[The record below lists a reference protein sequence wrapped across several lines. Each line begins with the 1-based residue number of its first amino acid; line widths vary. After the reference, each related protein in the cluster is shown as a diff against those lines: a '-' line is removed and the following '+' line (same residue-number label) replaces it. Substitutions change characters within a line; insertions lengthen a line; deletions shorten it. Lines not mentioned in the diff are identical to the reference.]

1 MCPEGQKRWANL
13 GKIPFSMTSFLAA
26 LAIQSSF
33 PGDYTR
39 DLKELIG
46 AFDQYGAYVHSD
58 GINLKE
64 LEAKYSSKFRLV
76 KDRDQLLTHLESLVG
91 ELHDFHASLGTNNDS
106 SPRLV
111 PSGTDLIARWKGEK
125 AIIEQVRIG
134 SLAMREGLKP
144 GDELLQIQGL
154 PARQA
159 SLAWFRQ
166 RKPDPRGWDWALNS
180 ALAGVW
186 NKKRILLINRE
197 GAVSETKLD
206 TAATPRSSKVLTFER
221 RPNGIVYLRP
231 EDSLGQDDLIKE
243 VDALVPEL
251 RKAKGIVI
259 DLRNT
264 GSGGT
269 SSVAR
274 GIMGLFISKRLPY
287 QRHRIVERATKTVR
301 DWVEYASPR
310 LSSPIKTKLLVLV
323 GRWTGSM
330 GEGMAVG
337 FDGMKRATVIGTEM
351 AGLRGAVDNI
361 ELPVSHIR
369 VFFPTEELF
378 HVNGTPRHEWRPP
391 VSIKFGSIDPWWDAA
406 VRILRH

>member
-1 MCPEGQKRWANL
+1 MNCL
-13 GKIPFSMTSFLAA
+13 LAA
-26 LAIQSSF
+26 LAIQSTF
-33 PGDYTR
+33 PGDYTK
-39 DLKELIG
+39 DLHELIS

-58 GINLKE
+58 GINVTE
-64 LEAKYSSKFRLV
+64 LEAKYSPKFRIV

-111 PSGTDLIARWKGEK
+111 PSGTDLVARWKGDR
-125 AIIEQVRIG
+125 AIIEQVKIG
-134 SLAMREGLKP
+134 SIAMKAGLKP
-144 GDELLQIQGL
+144 GDEILQVQGL
-154 PARQA
+154 LARQA
-159 SLAWFRQ
+159 ARSWFKE

-197 GAVSETKLD
+197 GAVSETSLD
-206 TAATPRSSKVLTFER
+206 TATTSRASKLLTFEK
-221 RPNGIVYLRP
+221 RPNGIAYRRP

-243 VDALVPEL
+243 MDALVPEL

-274 GIMGLFISKRLPY
+274 GIMGLFIAKRLPY
-287 QRHRIVERATKTVR
+287 QRHRVVERETKTVR

-310 LSSPIKTKLLVLV
+310 LSSPVKAKVVVLV

-337 FDGMKRATVIGTEM
+337 FDALKCGTVIGTEM
-351 AGLRGAVDNI
+351 AGLRGAVDNL
-361 ELPVSHIR
+361 ELPQSHIR
-369 VFFPTEELF
+369 VFFPTEQIF
-378 HVNGTPRHEWRPP
+378 HVNGTPRHEWVPP
-391 VSIKFGSIDPWWDAA
+391 VGIKYGSADPWWDSAI
-406 VRILRH
+406 RELKR

>member
-1 MCPEGQKRWANL
+1 MPVSEESE
-13 GKIPFSMTSFLAA
+13 GKISVSMTSILAA

-33 PGDYTR
+33 PGDYTK

-58 GINLKE
+58 RIDLKA
-64 LEAKYSSKFRLV
+64 LESRYSLKFHMV
-76 KDRDQLLTHLESLVG
+76 KDRDQLLSHLESIVG

-125 AIIEQVRIG
+125 AIIDQVRIG
-134 SLAMREGLKP
+134 SVAMIAGLKS
-144 GDELLQIQGL
+144 GDEIVQIQGV
-154 PARQA
+154 PVRQA
-159 SLAWFRQ
+159 SQTWFQ
-166 RKPDPRGWDWALNS
+166 IHKPDARGWDWALNS
-180 ALAGVW
+180 SLAGVW
-186 NKKRILLINRE
+186 NKKRTLFINRE
-197 GAVSETKLD
+197 GAVWETTLD
-206 TAATPRSSKVLTFER
+206 TAFTPRSKKVLTFEKR
-221 RPNGIVYLRP
+221 ANGIAYLRP

-243 VDALVPEL
+243 FDALVPEL

-287 QRHRIVERATKTVR
+287 QRHRVVERDTKTVR

-310 LSSPIKTKLLVLV
+310 LSSPIKGKVVVLV

-330 GEGMAVG
+330 GEGIAVG
-337 FDGMKRATVIGTEM
+337 FDAMKRATVIGTGM
-351 AGLRGAVDNI
+351 AGLRGAVDNL

-369 VFFPTEELF
+369 VFFPTEEVF
-378 HVNGTPRHEWRPP
+378 HVNGTPRHEWKPP
-391 VSIKFGSIDPWWDAA
+391 VSIKFGSDDPWWDAA
-406 VRILRH
+406 IRELRR

>member
-1 MCPEGQKRWANL
+1 
-13 GKIPFSMTSFLAA
+13 MTSILAA

-33 PGDYTR
+33 PGDYTK
-39 DLKELIG
+39 DLHELIS

-64 LEAKYSSKFRLV
+64 LESRYSSKFLLV
-76 KDRDQLLTHLESLVG
+76 KDRDQLLVHLESLVG

-111 PSGTDLIARWKGEK
+111 PSGTDIIARWSGTK
-125 AIIEQVRIG
+125 AVVEQVRIG
-134 SLAMREGLKP
+134 SLAMKSGLMP
-144 GDELLQIQGL
+144 GVEIVQIQGL
-154 PARQA
+154 PVRQA
-159 SLAWFRQ
+159 SLSWLKE
-166 RKPDPRGWDWALNS
+166 RKPDVRGWDWALNS
-180 ALAGVW
+180 ALAGIW
-186 NKKRILLINRE
+186 NMKRALTVKHGGSVKTIE
-197 GAVSETKLD
+197 LD
-206 TAATPRSSKVLTFER
+206 TAPTPRSPKVLTYEK
-221 RPNGIVYLRP
+221 RPNGIAYLRP
-231 EDSLGQDDLIKE
+231 EDSLGQDNLIKE
-243 VDALVPEL
+243 FDALVPEL

-274 GIMGLFISKRLPY
+274 GMMGLFISKKLPY
-287 QRHRIVERATKTVR
+287 QRHRVVERETKTVR

-310 LSSPIKTKLLVLV
+310 LKLPIKAKLVVLV

-330 GEGMAVG
+330 GEGIAVG
-337 FDGMKRATVIGTEM
+337 FDAMKRATVIGTGM

-369 VFFPTEELF
+369 VFFPTEEVF
-378 HVNGTPRHEWRPP
+378 HVNGTPRHEWVPP
-391 VSIKFGSIDPWWDAA
+391 VGIKYGSADPWLDAA
-406 VRILRH
+406 IRELRR

>member
-1 MCPEGQKRWANL
+1 MNCL
-13 GKIPFSMTSFLAA
+13 LAA
-26 LAIQSSF
+26 LAIQSTF
-33 PGDYTR
+33 PGDYTK
-39 DLKELIG
+39 DLHELIS

-58 GINLKE
+58 GINLTE
-64 LEAKYSSKFRLV
+64 LESKYLSKFRLV

-111 PSGTDLIARWKGEK
+111 PSGTDLVARWKGDR
-125 AIIEQVRIG
+125 AIIEQVKIG
-134 SLAMREGLKP
+134 SIAMKAGLKP
-144 GDELLQIQGL
+144 GDEILQVQGL
-154 PARQA
+154 LARQA
-159 SLAWFRQ
+159 ARSWFKE

-197 GAVSETKLD
+197 GAVSETSLD
-206 TAATPRSSKVLTFER
+206 TATTSRASKLLTFEK
-221 RPNGIVYLRP
+221 RPNGIAYLRP

-243 VDALVPEL
+243 MDALVPEL

-287 QRHRIVERATKTVR
+287 QRHRVVERETKTVR

-310 LSSPIKTKLLVLV
+310 LSSPVKAKVVVLV

-337 FDGMKRATVIGTEM
+337 FDALKCGTVIGTEM
-351 AGLRGAVDNI
+351 AGLRGAVDNL
-361 ELPVSHIR
+361 ELPQSHIR
-369 VFFPTEELF
+369 VFFPTEQIF
-378 HVNGTPRHEWRPP
+378 HVNGTPRHEWVPP
-391 VSIKFGSIDPWWDAA
+391 VGIKYGSADPWWDSAI
-406 VRILRH
+406 RELKR

>member
-1 MCPEGQKRWANL
+1 MNCL
-13 GKIPFSMTSFLAA
+13 LAA
-26 LAIQSSF
+26 LAIQSTF
-33 PGDYTR
+33 PGDYTK
-39 DLKELIG
+39 DLHELIS

-58 GINLKE
+58 GINVTE
-64 LEAKYSSKFRLV
+64 LEAKYSPKFRIV

-111 PSGTDLIARWKGEK
+111 PSGTDLVARWKGDR
-125 AIIEQVRIG
+125 AIIEQVKIG
-134 SLAMREGLKP
+134 SIAMKAGLKP
-144 GDELLQIQGL
+144 GDEILQVQGL
-154 PARQA
+154 LARQA
-159 SLAWFRQ
+159 ARSWFKE

-197 GAVSETKLD
+197 GAVSETSLD
-206 TAATPRSSKVLTFER
+206 TATTSRASKLLTFEK
-221 RPNGIVYLRP
+221 RPNGIAYRRP

-243 VDALVPEL
+243 MDALVPEL

-287 QRHRIVERATKTVR
+287 QRHRVVERETKTVR

-310 LSSPIKTKLLVLV
+310 LSSPVKAKVVVLV

-337 FDGMKRATVIGTEM
+337 FDALKCGTVIGTEM
-351 AGLRGAVDNI
+351 AGLRGAVDNL
-361 ELPVSHIR
+361 ELPQSHIR
-369 VFFPTEELF
+369 VFFPTEQIF
-378 HVNGTPRHEWRPP
+378 HVNGTPRHEWVPP
-391 VSIKFGSIDPWWDAA
+391 VGIKYGSADPWWDSAI
-406 VRILRH
+406 RELKR